1 MPPRTKTDWER
12 VKREAALDAP
22 IPYDPEDGPYDPNDP
37 EAVDAYWNSGTIT
50 RGPGRPLQAVTRT
63 MISLR
68 VDPDVVAALRA
79 SGRGWQTRVN
89 ALLREAVKKGK
100 I

>member
-1 MPPRTKTDWER
+1 MPAPKKTDWER
-12 VKREAALDAP
+12 VRREAVLDAP
-22 IPYDPEDGPYDPNDP
+22 IPYEPDDGPYDPNDP
-37 EAVDAYWNSGTIT
+37 KAVDAHWDSATIT
-50 RGPGRPLQAVTRT
+50 RGPGRPRQAITRT

-79 SGRGWQTRVN
+79 TGRGWQTRVN

-100 I
+100 L

>member
-1 MPPRTKTDWER
+1 MPPRTRTDWER
-12 VKREAALDAP
+12 VKREAELDAP
-22 IPYDPEDGPYDPNDP
+22 IPYDPEDGPYDPNDT
-37 EAVDAYWNSGTIT
+37 EAVDAFWNSGTIT
-50 RGPGRPLQAVTRT
+50 RGPGRPRQQITRT

-68 VDPDVVAALRA
+68 VDPDIVAALRA